1 MVNTVNYPSCCGGA
15 ILTGFTGADEAVRQS
30 MLEQLATLPK
40 GRIVNFVLNQGQVDR
55 LPLTL
60 AAADNAGF
68 VLAAVFINDVHGSTL
83 YEFQRCGKRRN
94 INEAARRIGWRGQII
109 NPAMQGDLRD
119 FDYDLGAAAQNQGV
133 RDYRNIRG
141 YMNQAGNI
149 IDIDMQVRI
158 DSPRSRWHGRI
169 VRITRI
175 SRRQQA
181 FGYGYYVGH
190 FYARGNTHQ
199 ISINNMVPVV
209 DAAADAAPA
218 APPRIHL
225 YNEPARHVLG
235 EGGGGAV
242 EPVIVY
248 TSFHNRYRYGR
259 IGAGYENAEAARQAA
274 PHCQTQIRRDVYSN
288 GDIQQN
294 EVI

>member
-1 MVNTVNYPSCCGGA
+1 MVNTVNYPNCCGGA
-15 ILTGFTGADEAVRQS
+15 ILTGFTGADEVVRHS
-30 MLEQLATLPK
+30 MLTQLATLPQ

-83 YEFQRCGKRRN
+83 YEFQRCGRRRN

-109 NPAMQGDLRD
+109 NPVMQGDLRD
-119 FDYDLGAAAQNQGV
+119 FDNDLGAAAQNQGV
-133 RDYRNIRG
+133 RGHR
-141 YMNQAGNI
+141 NQAGNI
-149 IDIDMQVRI
+149 IDVNMQVRI
-158 DSPRSRWHGRI
+158 VSPRSRWHERI

-175 SRRQQA
+175 SRTDY
-181 FGYGYYVGH
+181 GYGYYVGH
-190 FYARGNTHQ
+190 FYAGGDTHQ
-199 ISINNMVPVV
+199 ISINNMVPIPEEP
-209 DAAADAAPA
+209 AAAVEAPA
-218 APPRIHL
+218 APPIHL

-235 EGGGGAV
+235 EGGGGGAV

-248 TSFHNRYRYGR
+248 TSFHNRYRDGR

-274 PHCQTQIRRDVYSN
+274 PRCQTQIRRDVYSN